1 MDEEERQDWLRM
13 KAVLEEYLTIIDE
26 QIMRFSASE
35 NDIEYQFLIK
45 KAIEYRDTIYKINEL
60 LRKN

>member
-13 KAVLEEYLTIIDE
+13 KAVLEEYLIIIDE
-26 QIMRFSASE
+26 QLMRFSASE
-35 NDIEYQFLIK
+35 KDIEYQFLIK

>member
-13 KAVLEEYLTIIDE
+13 KAVLEEYLIIIDE